1 MEKSAFY
8 PFLKIGVTFI
18 SHEINCP
25 EVYSLWHLV
34 PYLVQNVVQPSPLT
48 CTQTFLSPRK
58 QTPNHPP
65 APDNHRLP
73 SVPGGLSG
81 HVVYTGSYSVC
92 LLCLASFA
100 QPSAVW
106 VHACGG
112 VFQNLADVLWLTT
125 APLCGATVVG
135 FSVICRWTLRLPHL
149 WLLSVM
155 LL

>member
-18 SHEINCP
+18 SHEINCL
-25 EVYSLWHLV
+25 EVYSLWHSV

-81 HVVYTGSYSVC
+81 HVVYTGSITRPPPSLSLYPHPRRPTGTGEEGERSRATSSSYSVFVGTGKRC
-92 LLCLASFA
+92 PSWRLFPLLDSFYN
-100 QPSAVW
+100 SKTFY
-106 VHACGG
+106 C
-112 VFQNLADVLWLTT
+112 
-125 APLCGATVVG
+125 
-135 FSVICRWTLRLPHL
+135 HL
-149 WLLSVM
+149 LEI
-155 LL
+155 